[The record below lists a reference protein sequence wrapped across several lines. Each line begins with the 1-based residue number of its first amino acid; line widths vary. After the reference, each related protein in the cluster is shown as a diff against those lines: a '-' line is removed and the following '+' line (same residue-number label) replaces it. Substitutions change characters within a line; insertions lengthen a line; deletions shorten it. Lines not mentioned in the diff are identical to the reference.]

1 MNDKNNRKQLMSNLA
16 RQRSNQG
23 ISQSQMADMLRISQ
37 SYVSDIE
44 SGNRRITL
52 ELYVMWRDKLSLNN
66 NFLND

>member
-1 MNDKNNRKQLMSNLA
+1 MSNLA